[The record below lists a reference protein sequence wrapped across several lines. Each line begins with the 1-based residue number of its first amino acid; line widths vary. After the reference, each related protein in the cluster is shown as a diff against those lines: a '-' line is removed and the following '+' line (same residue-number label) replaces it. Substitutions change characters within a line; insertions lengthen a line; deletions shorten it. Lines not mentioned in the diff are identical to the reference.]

1 MLRRNDTSREK
12 LDIVYL
18 GRIVVGLFILL
29 AAIAAALSLPF
40 LSHGIG
46 RYSALIILAIFAL
59 SLIPVIRYFY
69 SRMDELQKLIHQ
81 SSCAMT
87 LAFLAF
93 SAFVAG
99 VLQSAEII
107 PQFNA
112 FWFFGAIVVVW
123 GINLMLSDKQ
133 YK

>member
-1 MLRRNDTSREK
+1 MNDTSREK
-12 LDIVYL
+12 LDFVYIA
-18 GRIVVGLFILL
+18 RIIIGLVVLL
-29 AAIAAALSLPF
+29 AAVAAALSLP
-40 LSHGIG
+40 LISHNIS
-46 RYSALIILAIFAL
+46 RYSVLIILSVFAL
-59 SLIPVIRYFY
+59 SLIPVIRHFY

-81 SSCAMT
+81 SSSTMT

-93 SAFVAG
+93 AAFVAG

-112 FWFFGAIVVVW
+112 FWFFGAIVIVW
-123 GINLMLSDKQ
+123 GINLMLSDKH